1 MKKFA
6 ALALAGCMAVSLAAC
21 GGSASTSTAASESTA
36 PAESTL
42 LQSLLLSPQPRA
54 LPRPL
59 RAVRSASASTSSTM
73 PS

>member
-36 PAESTL
+36 PAEST
-42 LQSLLLSPQPRA
+42 
-54 LPRPL
+54 
-59 RAVRSASASTSSTM
+59 SAAELCC
-73 PS
+73 